1 MLYVFVKVNY
11 SLDVI
16 KKKKKKKES
25 AKRIKIVGRDFCFLK
40 NPGCGLSWIGY

>member
-16 KKKKKKKES
+16 KINKKEES